1 MKFYSDVLNLQRFAE
16 EGGNDNGGN
25 ATDDNQGGNDG
36 TGSNDDGADTT
47 ITFKDQSELD
57 SWYDKKF
64 AKSASK
70 LKETW
75 NQEQTQNKAYE
86 DMSPAE
92 KRKFDDDKREKSLA
106 DREQKLVIGENRAGI
121 SERLA
126 KDGLP
131 VGLVKVF
138 EPALS
143 DTKNLDDTYQAISDV
158 YRESVKSGVD
168 KKLADSANV
177 PGAAGSSVSASA
189 GKTAAEERNKQNSK
203 PSKSMWD

>member
-16 EGGNDNGGN
+16 DGGDNGG
-25 ATDDNQGGNDG
+25 AGGNGG
-36 TGSNDDGADTT
+36 TGSGSEDEPEDTDT
-47 ITFKDQSELD
+47 ITFKNQSELD

-75 NQEQTQNKAYE
+75 TQEQTQNKAYE

-138 EPALS
+138 ESALS
-143 DTKNLDDTYQAISDV
+143 DTKNLDDTYQAITDT

-177 PGAAGSSVSASA
+177 PGAAGSSVTVSA
-189 GKTAAEERNKQNSK
+189 GQSAAEERNKQNSK
-203 PSKSMWD
+203 PTTSMWD

>member
-16 EGGNDNGGN
+16 DGGDAGDNAGG
-25 ATDDNQGGNDG
+25 DGG
-36 TGSNDDGADTT
+36 TGNEPEDDSEDTDT
-47 ITFKDQSELD
+47 ITFKNQSELD

-75 NQEQTQNKAYE
+75 TQEQNQTKAYD

-92 KRKFDDDKREKSLA
+92 KRKFDDDKREKALA
-106 DREQKLVIGENRAGI
+106 DREQKLVVNENRASI

-138 EPALS
+138 GSALS
-143 DTKNLDDTYQAISDV
+143 DTKNLDDTYQDITDV

-189 GKTAAEERNKQNSK
+189 GKTAAEERNKQNNK
-203 PSKSMWD
+203 PSKSIWD